1 MGRVVKYVPQ
11 RRAEARDPFTPSG
24 HPPPSYERRDA
35 TKTRPG
41 RTHGKDAE
49 DTARRRLWPS
59 AQDLTGATRSLGPTE
74 MEMLRRVA
82 DIYHAPN
89 AERKNRRFASAE
101 SM

>member
-1 MGRVVKYVPQ
+1 M
-11 RRAEARDPFTPSG
+11 
-24 HPPPSYERRDA
+24 
-35 TKTRPG
+35 
-41 RTHGKDAE
+41 
-49 DTARRRLWPS
+49 